1 MGINLQEL
9 LILQGAYPFLSLDIK
24 SRETQI
30 RVICFNQKLFG
41 RKVAPRNSSI
51 SRAMQC
57 FPHCLDLTRDRSS
70 RHINANSLIS
80 DSSHQ
85 EDPAPDVS
93 AGELLTEI
101 MVFAILDDCHPPDIS
116 SGSSPGGV
124 AKHLKRKTGSRRR
137 NVTTEELDPDRDISR

>member
-1 MGINLQEL
+1 MLSCHLINVQRDSDKSDLSQTETFWQKGQ
-9 LILQGAYPFLSLDIK
+9 LQGTIQSLGF
-24 SRETQI
+24 
-30 RVICFNQKLFG
+30 CN
-41 RKVAPRNSSI
+41 I
-51 SRAMQC
+51 SLTI
-57 FPHCLDLTRDRSS
+57 FTRDRSS

-93 AGELLTEI
+93 AGELSI
-101 MVFAILDDCHPPDIS
+101 KMMVIAILDDCYPPDIS

-124 AKHLKRKTGSRRR
+124 AKHLKRKTGSRRQ